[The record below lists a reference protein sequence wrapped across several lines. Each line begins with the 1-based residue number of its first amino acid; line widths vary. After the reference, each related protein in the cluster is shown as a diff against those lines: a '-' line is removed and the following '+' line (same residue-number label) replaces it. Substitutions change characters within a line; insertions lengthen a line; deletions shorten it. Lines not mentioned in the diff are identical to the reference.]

1 MQRTKGTPDATRS
14 RDQKPSKA
22 ASPSYAPVSAAPCAT
37 SQRAPTVS
45 GSPAAATGATLAN
58 AASKRMKRP
67 LPRHDPEKGRSPMR
81 IENLRCKKFITGS
94 LKYVPGATA
103 ALADFLSAC
112 LSAKHQPCVRRA
124 TRLRH
129 GAHLA
134 KHRLAFTPP
143 KPKLL
148 DSAAR
153 NGRPSAGAPPTVT
166 WAMPGKSAGSGFSRL
181 MVGGSN

>member
-45 GSPAAATGATLAN
+45 GSPAAAAGATLAN

-81 IENLRCKKFITGS
+81 IEMQKIHYRVIEICAW
-94 LKYVPGATA
+94 PGATA

-153 NGRPSAGAPPTVT
+153 NGRPSAGAPPTIT

-181 MVGGSN
+181 MVGGST

>member
-1 MQRTKGTPDATRS
+1 
-14 RDQKPSKA
+14 
-22 ASPSYAPVSAAPCAT
+22 
-37 SQRAPTVS
+37 
-45 GSPAAATGATLAN
+45 
-58 AASKRMKRP
+58 
-67 LPRHDPEKGRSPMR
+67 MR
-81 IENLRCKKFITGS
+81 IEMQKIHSWVFEQNARAHEMCQA
-94 LKYVPGATA
+94 PPAA
-103 ALADFLSAC
+103 ALADFLLAC

-134 KHRLAFTPP
+134 KQRLAFTPP

-153 NGRPSAGAPPTVT
+153 NGRPSAGAPPTIT

-181 MVGGSN
+181 MVGGST